1 MIVKSGS
8 VLNGYRKVKLS
19 CVMLGWS
26 RVWYGWLSD
35 AGVRLSGVMFA
46 MYGNVRCSCMVW

>member
-1 MIVKSGS
+1 VIVKSGS

-46 MYGNVRCSCMVW
+46 MYGNVRCRCMVW